1 MSSITST
8 LLGLASPWAY
18 VAVGLLALLE
28 ASAFVGL
35 VIPGELAML
44 LGGFIAHQ
52 GRASVWVMAVAGVA
66 GAVAGDSIGYEVGRT
81 VGPRLRRSRAG
92 RWVGEERWGRA
103 DAYVKA
109 KGGRAVF
116 GGRFVGVLRAM
127 VPTVAGVVGMPYRR
141 FLLWNASERCCGR
154 PPSSSPA
161 TWSAPPTCGW
171 SGTWHAGPWPQR
183 CCWLASSFWS
193 PFGPGAADLPL

>member
-8 LLGLASPWAY
+8 LVGLASPWAY

-52 GRASVWVMAVAGVA
+52 GRASVWMMAVAGVVGAIA
-66 GAVAGDSIGYEVGRT
+66 GESIGYEVGRT

-103 DAYVKA
+103 DAYVKT
-109 KGGRAVF
+109 RAAAIEAD
-116 GGRFVGVLRAM
+116 GDIREGAE
-127 VPTVAGVVGMPYRR
+127 VAEITGLLDLSAWPSGSRVIVRR
-141 FLLWNASERCCGR
+141 
-154 PPSSSPA
+154 
-161 TWSAPPTCGW
+161 
-171 SGTWHAGPWPQR
+171 
-183 CCWLASSFWS
+183 
-193 PFGPGAADLPL
+193 